1 MAAQPIDIEKFLS
14 QADPALGRLITVM
27 VPLVGR
33 LRIPAAQLSPF
44 EALIRAIVYQ
54 QLATKAAEAI
64 HTRVKQAV
72 KGRLTPAKL
81 RALTPEQLRAVGL
94 SKQKA
99 QYVHN
104 VAEWFAA
111 NRKLAKQLPDLPDD
125 AVIAALTGISGIG
138 IWTANVFLMFT
149 LGHLDVVPATDLG
162 IQNGVRL
169 IYRMKA
175 KPSPAMVEKKARQW
189 QPYRSIACLYLWQA
203 VTRKITAADLK

>member
-1 MAAQPIDIEKFLS
+1 VAVEPIDIEHFLS
-14 QADPALGRLITVM
+14 QADPALGRLIAAM

-33 LRIPAAQLSPF
+33 LRIPASQLSPF

-64 HTRVKQAV
+64 HKRLKQAV
-72 KGRLTPAKL
+72 KGRLTPTKL

-125 AVIAALTGISGIG
+125 AVIAALTDISGIG

-149 LGHLDVVPATDLG
+149 LGRLDVAPATDLG

-169 IYRMKA
+169 IHRLKS
-175 KPSPAMVEKKARQW
+175 KPSPAVVEKKSRQW

-203 VTRKITAADLK
+203 VTRKITAADLT